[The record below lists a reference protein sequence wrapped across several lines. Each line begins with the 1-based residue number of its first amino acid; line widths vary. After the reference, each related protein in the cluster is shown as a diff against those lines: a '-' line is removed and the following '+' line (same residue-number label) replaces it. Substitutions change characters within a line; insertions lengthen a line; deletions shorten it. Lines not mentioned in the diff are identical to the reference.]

1 MYMYLLQLVI
11 EEVSSRRATVVV
23 VKARY
28 LVPDTNCFIDML
40 ANLQKLVKFGS
51 FVIAVPLTGE
61 LICLHAQYKT
71 ELCALSILGLC

>member
-1 MYMYLLQLVI
+1 MVI

-23 VKARY
+23 VKPRY

-40 ANLQKLVKFGS
+40 ANLQKLVKCGS

-61 LICLHAQYKT
+61 MTCFMLKYTTLYRT
-71 ELCALSILGLC
+71 